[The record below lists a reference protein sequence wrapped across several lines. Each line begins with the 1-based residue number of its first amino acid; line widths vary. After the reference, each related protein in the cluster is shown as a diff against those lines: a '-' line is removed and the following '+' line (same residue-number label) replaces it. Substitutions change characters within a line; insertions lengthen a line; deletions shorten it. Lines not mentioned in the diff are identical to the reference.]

1 MTGAIRRYLWYM
13 TSLPRL
19 ALSVR
24 QPSAWAIIH
33 GGKDIENRTEGSVR
47 AGKMTTGRICI
58 HAAIGLKASE
68 YEWSV
73 FKMAKTRTRVPP
85 PDQLVRRAIIGTVE
99 VVEFVTQSDSPWY
112 GGKGGLVLR
121 DPEPVEAIPCAG
133 ALGYFEWRAEGE
145 FAPVLPWMARWGR
158 ADDDGMSGDLFDDLQ
173 RGFKDAPPRP
183 Y

>member
-1 MTGAIRRYLWYM
+1 MHR
-13 TSLPRL
+13 SDLPRL

-68 YEWSV
+68 YDWSIH
-73 FKMAKTRTRVPP
+73 KMAKTQTRVPP
-85 PDQLVRRAIIGTVE
+85 PDQLIRRAIIGTVD
-99 VVEFVTQSDSPWY
+99 VVDFVTRSDSPWY
-112 GGKGGLVLR
+112 GGKVGLVLR
-121 DPEPVEAIPCAG
+121 DPEPVTPIPCAG
-133 ALGYFEWRAEGE
+133 ALGYFEWEPSGAIAE
-145 FAPVLPWMARWGR
+145 PLPWMRRWGR
-158 ADDDGMSGDLFDDLQ
+158 KDDDGLSGDLFDDLP
-173 RGFKDAPPRP
+173 RAFKDPPPRP